1 MRKAIRKLTDDPT
14 VLRIV
19 DQLEET
25 GKTGKELERYLGVS
39 NGTYTSWKYRNVK
52 SYLSRIDDIAA
63 YLDVSKDYLLEGTDR
78 NINREHM
85 TSTEIKLIKLF
96 REMGNDQQKTYMKI
110 GNYLTEAT
118 KFERMDEII
127 SGNGNHKKKNTRK

>member
-110 GNYLTEAT
+110 GNYLTEST

-127 SGNGNHKKKNTRK
+127 SGNGNHKKKNIRK

>member
-52 SYLSRIDDIAA
+52 SYLSR
-63 YLDVSKDYLLEGTDR
+63 
-78 NINREHM
+78 
-85 TSTEIKLIKLF
+85 LI
-96 REMGNDQQKTYMKI
+96 
-110 GNYLTEAT
+110 
-118 KFERMDEII
+118 
-127 SGNGNHKKKNTRK
+127 

>member
-1 MRKAIRKLTDDPT
+1 MEVSQCK
-14 VLRIV
+14 VV
-19 DQLEET
+19 FV
-25 GKTGKELERYLGVS
+25 KT
-39 NGTYTSWKYRNVK
+39 
-52 SYLSRIDDIAA
+52 DIAA